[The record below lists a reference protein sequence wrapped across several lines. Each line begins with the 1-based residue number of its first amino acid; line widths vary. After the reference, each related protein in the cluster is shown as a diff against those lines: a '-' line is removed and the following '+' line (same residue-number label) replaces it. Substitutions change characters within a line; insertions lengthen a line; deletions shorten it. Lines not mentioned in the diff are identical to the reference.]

1 MESAGNVT
9 ISSITSTSVHIKW
22 IIPKCVDRGSDILSY
37 SCTLS
42 EINTANKIKLETQFN
57 FKLIQIGRLKPFTN
71 YSTVVTI
78 TNDIGSG
85 PSSSPIAFRTLED
98 VPGPQTIIK
107 MTPLLNT
114 AIVVAFAPPIDA
126 NELITKYRLS
136 VEEEMTSYQIETDT
150 DVTSATI
157 KDLSAYIS
165 YHIKLSYHR
174 GTEDS
179 ERIVIYR
186 SHSTLSQFNVT
197 GLDSGEYYYFR
208 VQARTG
214 AGYGPSVNQS

>member
-42 EINTANKIKLETQFN
+42 EINTANKIKLEKQFN
-57 FKLIQIGRLKPFTN
+57 FRLIQIGRLKPFTN

-98 VPGPQTIIK
+98 GKIPYHHHHHHH
-107 MTPLLNT
+107 
-114 AIVVAFAPPIDA
+114 
-126 NELITKYRLS
+126 LI
-136 VEEEMTSYQIETDT
+136 Q
-150 DVTSATI
+150 
-157 KDLSAYIS
+157 
-165 YHIKLSYHR
+165 
-174 GTEDS
+174 
-179 ERIVIYR
+179 
-186 SHSTLSQFNVT
+186 
-197 GLDSGEYYYFR
+197 
-208 VQARTG
+208 
-214 AGYGPSVNQS
+214 

>member
-165 YHIKLSYHR
+165 YHIK
-174 GTEDS
+174 
-179 ERIVIYR
+179 VK
-186 SHSTLSQFNVT
+186 
-197 GLDSGEYYYFR
+197 
-208 VQARTG
+208 ARTSIGWG
-214 AGYGPSVNQS
+214 ACSSVRTVRSLEDVHVPESPENFTVIFQDETTIGL

>member
-1 MESAGNVT
+1 MESVGNVT

-98 VPGPQTIIK
+98 GKIPYHHHHHHLIQWKIFYAYHIKLIDTCTCITMTIIKFDIVPGPPTIIK
-107 MTPLLNT
+107 LTPLLNT
-114 AIVVAFAPPIDA
+114 AIVVAFALQLMQMNWLRNTGCPWRRKWHH
-126 NELITKYRLS
+126 TK
-136 VEEEMTSYQIETDT
+136 
-150 DVTSATI
+150 
-157 KDLSAYIS
+157 
-165 YHIKLSYHR
+165 
-174 GTEDS
+174 
-179 ERIVIYR
+179 
-186 SHSTLSQFNVT
+186 
-197 GLDSGEYYYFR
+197 
-208 VQARTG
+208 
-214 AGYGPSVNQS
+214 